1 MSAKPEQ
8 TRSSNRR
15 SNRSPPTGTFTA
27 VAAPTRRATGLC
39 GDGRFC
45 LRTSSQ
51 STPPPEH
58 ERLDRRPDVRHNSI
72 VITDSA
78 PIAGTS
84 AEAAG
89 SIDVPLPL
97 GRRESGEP
105 ENSRIQRR
113 SGNSPVRGQGRA
125 VGLPR
130 TYNIRKEARS
140 VVEHKRP
147 RREHVVRSADLT
159 TMLRDL
165 LPSIDAD
172 AEEPVDDDGFANVPA
187 FFVAEGERPGEFPF
201 TRGKQ
206 ESGYRENLWVMG
218 QYSGFATPSET
229 NRRFRDLLQ
238 AGQTGL
244 SIALD
249 LPTQMGLD
257 SDASLAADEIGRVG
271 SPIDTVDDLV
281 YLLDG
286 LPFEKVRQIRT
297 SANSIGPIFAAFL
310 LVALEELGVDGKAF
324 RVMLQNDPLK
334 EYSARG
340 TYIFPPRASV
350 KLAVDVIEY
359 FAANMPRWEP
369 IEFCGYHYRDS
380 GTTLVQEVALAT
392 LNGLE
397 YLDRAVERGIS
408 IETFTPSLFIFL
420 STSVNFLREAAK
432 IRAARRLWARLLS
445 NRYGVQPSAAAIN
458 VFVYTLGS
466 ALTAQ
471 EPINNIVRVTLETLG
486 AVLGGAQTIATSSY
500 DEALGLPSTEAAK
513 IALRTQQIIAYES
526 GVVDSVDPLGGSPY
540 IEAMTRQIET
550 AVVRYIIRLVEG
562 GGAVE
567 GIESGFI
574 QSEIAASA
582 YRDQLRME
590 NGEKAVIGMNKFRS
604 EASSPVDAFLV
615 PAEMSDI
622 QLRNLR
628 DVRASRSDQAAK
640 EALNGVIEA
649 AQKDRN
655 VIPPL
660 IDAARAR
667 VTLGE
672 IVGCLKSVYGE
683 YAESSG
689 KY

>member
-1 MSAKPEQ
+1 LEASLACLTLQHPEG
-8 TRSSNRR
+8 SDVFSEYRR
-15 SNRSPPTGTFTA
+15 IP
-27 VAAPTRRATGLC
+27 
-39 GDGRFC
+39 GR
-45 LRTSSQ
+45 
-51 STPPPEH
+51 
-58 ERLDRRPDVRHNSI
+58 
-72 VITDSA
+72 
-78 PIAGTS
+78 
-84 AEAAG
+84 
-89 SIDVPLPL
+89 
-97 GRRESGEP
+97 
-105 ENSRIQRR
+105 
-113 SGNSPVRGQGRA
+113 
-125 VGLPR
+125 
-130 TYNIRKEARS
+130 K
-140 VVEHKRP
+140 
-147 RREHVVRSADLT
+147 HVVQPTDLT
-159 TMLRDL
+159 AMLHDL
-165 LPSIDAD
+165 LPCIDAD
-172 AEEPVDDDGFANVPA
+172 TEEPLDDDGLPTVPA
-187 FFVAEGERPGEFPF
+187 FFVAEGERPGEFPY

-206 ESGYRENLWVMG
+206 EVGYRDNLWVMG

-257 SDASLAADEIGRVG
+257 SDAVLAADEIGRVG
-271 SPIDTVDDLV
+271 SPIDTVDDLIH
-281 YLLDG
+281 LLDG

-310 LVALEELGVDGKAF
+310 IVALEELGVDGKTF

-340 TYIFPPRASV
+340 TYIFPPQTSV

-359 FAANMPRWEP
+359 FAANMPHWEP

-380 GTTLVQEVALAT
+380 GTTLVQEVGLAT

-397 YLDRAVERGIS
+397 YLDRAVERGVS

-432 IRAARRLWARLLS
+432 IRAARRLWARLL
-445 NRYGVQPSAAAIN
+445 NTRYGVQPSAAAIN

-471 EPINNIVRVTLETLG
+471 EPVNNIVRVTLETLG

-500 DEALGLPSTEAAK
+500 DEALGLPSAEAAK

-526 GVVDSVDPLGGSPY
+526 GIVDSVDPLGGSPY
-540 IEAMTRQIET
+540 IEAVTKQIET

-574 QSEIAASA
+574 QNEIAASA
-582 YRDQLRME
+582 YKDQLRME
-590 NGEKAVIGMNKFRS
+590 NGEKAIVGMNKFRS

-615 PAEMSDI
+615 PAEMAAM
-622 QLRNLR
+622 QLKSLR
-628 DVRASRSDQAAK
+628 DVRASRSDQTVK
-640 EALNGVIEA
+640 EALNGVLEA
-649 AQKDRN
+649 ARRHKN
-655 VIPPL
+655 LILPL

-667 VTLGE
+667 ASLGE
-672 IVGCLKSVYGE
+672 IVGGLKSVYGE
-683 YAESSG
+683 YAGSSR